1 MQLCYYVHAPLR
13 YARRSSLSSAQ
24 RMKKYCQLK
33 KLCQILCL
41 IVIIGCQQHS
51 MYKPSPNK
59 GWHIIDLKAFEV
71 STPKSYKCII
81 REGVDF
87 FAGELTDGNIRIFF
101 GYGCHIDPSPRDKID
116 DIERNSDHI
125 NLISYS
131 KYLHKILDVSKYSK
145 EGEVNLTEL
154 FNDFQDLKLLAYSDT
169 VKLSTPK
176 PDSMEYYFS
185 FIYDDIIYNIPFD
198 YDQRVIENEKNTS
211 FRETPFKGY
220 ILKNTM
226 IELKVIQWYM
236 EFIWLICRNSVT
248 G

>member
-1 MQLCYYVHAPLR
+1 
-13 YARRSSLSSAQ
+13 
-24 RMKKYCQLK
+24 
-33 KLCQILCL
+33 
-41 IVIIGCQQHS
+41 

-198 YDQRVIENEKNTS
+198 YDQRVIENEKKYEFSRDTIQGIYFKKHYDRIKSDTMVYGIYMVDLSKFSDGMNAYCTKLGMRANKIP
-211 FRETPFKGY
+211 FNDFETIRTIMESIQFKD
-220 ILKNTM
+220 K
-226 IELKVIQWYM
+226 
-236 EFIWLICRNSVT
+236 
-248 G
+248 